1 MMYSISLKQL
11 VNESTRIVN
20 TSETIIDLI
29 FTNEEVDVVV
39 KHEPRIADHSIIV
52 LQWNVNVKKERTEQL
67 YVEIIGVW
75 MWKNL

>member
-1 MMYSISLKQL
+1 MRIMYSIGLKQL

-29 FTNEEVDVVV
+29 FTNEEVNVAV

-52 LQWNVNVKKERTEQL
+52 LQ
-67 YVEIIGVW
+67 
-75 MWKNL
+75 